1 MVQRKDFQ
9 LFKIKESVDINALGK
24 IKFITPCDYG
34 AQVQKRKSEL
44 KKPNKFL
51 NFKIKIKMV
60 IENINKFFPIV

>member
-1 MVQRKDFQ
+1 M
-9 LFKIKESVDINALGK
+9 DINALGK